1 MRFKL
6 LLLLSVLTTVSLY
19 AQKKIDFQQA
29 QTRIIEPMQ
38 DVYIRPLAADLKIIK
53 NERVVYP
60 TKWLFQEKK
69 MSDLTY
75 DDLREAR
82 MLAAYYAT
90 LGDDADVL
98 VGATFEMHNHPDS
111 EYGIDVTV
119 RGYPAMYTNWHKMG
133 DDPEDSKWFPQLI
146 QGQQARLA
154 TEQADDSKTKAIEG
168 FNKKK

>member
-1 MRFKL
+1 MKNIIFIMLAL
-6 LLLLSVLTTVSLY
+6 LASVSMHG
-19 AQKKIDFQQA
+19 QKKIDFQQA

-38 DVYIRPLAADLKIIK
+38 DAYIRPLAADLNIIK
-53 NERVVYP
+53 SERVVYP

-82 MLAAYYAT
+82 MLATYYAT

-98 VGATFEMHNHPDS
+98 VGATFEIHNHPDS

-119 RGYPAMYTNWHKMG
+119 RGYPAKYTNWHKIG

-154 TEQADDSKTKAIEG
+154 TEKADYSKTKAIEG
-168 FNKKK
+168 MKK